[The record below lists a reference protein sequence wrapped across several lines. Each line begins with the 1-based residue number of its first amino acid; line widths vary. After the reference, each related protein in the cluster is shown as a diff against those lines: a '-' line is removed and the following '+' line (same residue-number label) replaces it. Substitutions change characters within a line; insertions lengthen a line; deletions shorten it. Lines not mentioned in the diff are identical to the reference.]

1 MPKQNQCQE
10 IKVQNKNPQIW
21 NPEMAKSC
29 SELLSLRVSCGI
41 KAEKQFLKT
50 SYSKRSNGL
59 KLGCLLSVYT
69 GYLNCCVDIASEARA
84 GASDKYW
91 DGSTKWWWH
100 TLLAFAISVLNIV
113 FFTCPGWLLVHL
125 VSPALTRISPFYF
138 CCSDNG
144 CRESAPFALI
154 VSINRVKI
162 AAIAVKHW
170 KLFLRSIW

>member
-113 FFTCPGWLLVHL
+113 FFHLPRMVISTSSESCPDEDQ
-125 VSPALTRISPFYF
+125 PF
-138 CCSDNG
+138 
-144 CRESAPFALI
+144 
-154 VSINRVKI
+154 
-162 AAIAVKHW
+162 
-170 KLFLRSIW
+170 LFLLFR